1 MSAVD
6 AETEVLT
13 EKAPDPDGVED
24 NSASIDLPLKGTRS
38 RRPLTWVGRVAVG
51 LALLSGVATFSILT
65 GMTPIVPSHDV
76 VVTTTAINLAFVV
89 VLAIVVVCEGWIIFA
104 ARRRRKAAA
113 RLHIQIVGLFC
124 VIAAVPAILLAII
137 ASITLDRGLDRWF
150 DNRMRSIVTN
160 AVTIAR
166 AYVRDQSLGI
176 RADIL
181 DMSADLNVAS
191 ELSATDREQFQA
203 IFDNQA
209 ILRAVPGAYLIRSDN
224 SVVFTAQTPRRFE
237 LRPFPDDA
245 FSSSDEEPV
254 VLFGR
259 EANIVS
265 ALTKL
270 EAFDNL
276 YLALIKPIDPRVL
289 GYLQRTEAAVVEY
302 QNLEARRYGVQVA
315 FGLMYLGLGLIL
327 LLSAIWIGIGFANR
341 LVSPIRRLMTAA
353 EEVAEGNLEV
363 NVPIRRS
370 EGDLSSLSKTFNT
383 MTRQLGT
390 QREALLTAN
399 KMLDRRRRFTEA
411 VLSGVTAGVIGIT
424 RDGTVT
430 LINRSAL
437 AMLGQSQ
444 PKMIGKKLIDG
455 VPELKDLISKA
466 QSSRARFTQ
475 GELVLKT
482 SGRERTVSIRIAAE
496 QTGSADQGFVVTLDD
511 ITELVNAQRGAAW
524 ADIARR
530 IAHEIKNPLTP
541 IQLSAERLRRKYGR
555 HIETDRDVFDQCVDT
570 IVRQVGDIGQMVDEF
585 SSFARMPKPTMER
598 TALSTIVEEVVFLMR
613 TGHPDVRIDYSPPA
627 EPVPIQADRR
637 LLTQALTNII
647 KNAVEAIETRQM
659 NAAEP
664 GGHIVIDV
672 VPRGDALAVLQ
683 VTDNGVGL
691 PTKDRDK
698 LLEPYITR
706 REKGTGLGLAIVRKI
721 LEDHGGAIELSD
733 APKTKE
739 RDTGA
744 RISLVLPTEL
754 ASENKG
760 SDEGIREGI
769 RNAS

>member
-13 EKAPDPDGVED
+13 EKVPDPDGVED

-38 RRPLTWVGRVAVG
+38 RRLLTWVGRVAVG

-424 RDGTVT
+424 REGTVT

-444 PKMIGKKLIDG
+444 PKM
-455 VPELKDLISKA
+455 
-466 QSSRARFTQ
+466 
-475 GELVLKT
+475 
-482 SGRERTVSIRIAAE
+482 
-496 QTGSADQGFVVTLDD
+496 
-511 ITELVNAQRGAAW
+511 
-524 ADIARR
+524 
-530 IAHEIKNPLTP
+530 
-541 IQLSAERLRRKYGR
+541 
-555 HIETDRDVFDQCVDT
+555 
-570 IVRQVGDIGQMVDEF
+570 
-585 SSFARMPKPTMER
+585 
-598 TALSTIVEEVVFLMR
+598 
-613 TGHPDVRIDYSPPA
+613 
-627 EPVPIQADRR
+627 
-637 LLTQALTNII
+637 
-647 KNAVEAIETRQM
+647 
-659 NAAEP
+659 
-664 GGHIVIDV
+664 
-672 VPRGDALAVLQ
+672 
-683 VTDNGVGL
+683 
-691 PTKDRDK
+691 
-698 LLEPYITR
+698 
-706 REKGTGLGLAIVRKI
+706 
-721 LEDHGGAIELSD
+721 
-733 APKTKE
+733 
-739 RDTGA
+739 
-744 RISLVLPTEL
+744 
-754 ASENKG
+754 
-760 SDEGIREGI
+760 
-769 RNAS
+769 